1 MTPFRRHRALIAGF
15 SLALALGVTV
25 LVLVDGAH
33 SRLHEQARPWQ
44 DSATNSAVFPGGLWV
59 NPNSL
64 PADESRQL
72 LSSGQATAASAVG
85 EIASQPTATW
95 LTESGTT
102 AELQRTI
109 RKDLAS
115 SSAAGTT
122 PVFVTYAIPDRDC
135 GDYSAGGFHTNAA
148 YQKWNDAIA
157 GALRGHSAV
166 VLIEPDSIAMLGRS
180 SCSVNAATRLAVI
193 RSAVRRFAADH
204 IEVYLDG
211 GNSHWQSPQ
220 TMASRLRQAGVRYA
234 RGFFTNVSN
243 FYPVDQERSYA
254 DKLSALLGGKHFVI
268 DVSRNGAGAKGSW
281 CNPAGAALGQNPH
294 VTAGSS
300 PLDALLWVKTPGAS
314 DGTCDN
320 GPTAGHWF
328 ESYALALVANR
339 HHD

>member
-1 MTPFRRHRALIAGF
+1 MTRLRRRRLLGAGIA
-15 SLALALGVTV
+15 LALALGVTL
-25 LVLVDGAH
+25 LVLVGRTH
-33 SRLHEQARPWQ
+33 PPPHTQFRPWQ
-44 DSATNSAVFPGGLWV
+44 DSATNSVVFPGGLWV

-72 LSSGQATAASAVG
+72 RLSGQVTAASAVNV
-85 EIASQPTATW
+85 IASQPTATW
-95 LTESGTT
+95 LTESSTT
-102 AELQRTI
+102 AELLLRI
-109 RKDLAS
+109 RRDLAS
-115 SSAAGTT
+115 SRAAGTT

-135 GDYSAGGFHTNAA
+135 GDYSAGGIHTDAA

-157 GALRGHSAV
+157 GALRGHPAV
-166 VLIEPDSIAMLGRS
+166 VLVEPDSIAMLGRS
-180 SCSVNAATRLAVI
+180 SCSVDAASRLAVI
-193 RSAVRRFAADH
+193 RTAVRRFAADH
-204 IEVYLDG
+204 IDVYLDG

-268 DVSRNGAGAKGSW
+268 DVSRNGSGAKGSW
-281 CNPAGAALGQNPH
+281 CNPVGAALGQNPH
-294 VTAGSS
+294 VTAGST

-314 DGTCDN
+314 DGTCKN
-320 GPTAGHWF
+320 GPPAGQWF